1 MLILFVNAWCSNYN
15 PDVDFFFTNSDFIAE
30 KLGQWAEDL
39 RNTVWSFNIGKN
51 KMVFYPVYQMLF
63 FLVYV
68 VISLAMWFLYE
79 QAFEIADLYT
89 EIGVRNKK

>member
-1 MLILFVNAWCSNYN
+1 
-15 PDVDFFFTNSDFIAE
+15 
-30 KLGQWAEDL
+30 
-39 RNTVWSFNIGKN
+39 
-51 KMVFYPVYQMLF
+51 MVFYPVYQMLF